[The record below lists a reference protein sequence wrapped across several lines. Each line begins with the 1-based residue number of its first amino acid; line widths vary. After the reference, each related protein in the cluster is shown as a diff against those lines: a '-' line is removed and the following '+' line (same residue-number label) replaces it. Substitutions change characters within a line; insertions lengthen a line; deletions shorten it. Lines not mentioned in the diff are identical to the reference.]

1 MVEKKPRRKIR
12 TNDPEGMRKRVL
24 TVAAEAFQTHGYH
37 ATSMH
42 DIMAAAQMTGGAL
55 YHHFPTKKAL
65 ALAAIREEI
74 AAEVQATW
82 IAPLNQSPSP
92 KAAIL
97 GILHEI
103 ADGLDARQRVQ
114 GCPVNNLT
122 LELSLA
128 DPDFREALK
137 EIFDLW
143 RSALAAKLAEETH
156 ALPLPATHLADL
168 VVATYSGA
176 MAMAKAD
183 QSAEPL
189 RRGALALDR
198 LWGEDGSKGG
208 QPQKTATQH
217 ALDV

>member
-1 MVEKKPRRKIR
+1 MAETKPRRKIR

-82 IAPLNQSPSP
+82 ITPLAQADSP

-97 GILHEI
+97 GILHGI
-103 ADGLDARQRVQ
+103 ADGLEARNRVQ

-128 DPDFREALK
+128 DPEFREALK
-137 EIFDLW
+137 DIFDHW
-143 RSALAAKLAEETH
+143 RSALAEKLA
-156 ALPLPATHLADL
+156 ADPAPLPLPAAHLAEL

-189 RRGALALDR
+189 RRGALALDK
-198 LWGEDGSKGG
+198 LWGLPSKGSPKPKPVA
-208 QPQKTATQH
+208 QPT
-217 ALDV
+217 LDL